1 MLLRRVRDSPR
12 DTESVRRVAVASGHG
27 TGPDGERTRAGR
39 GQGPRDTGDGPARR
53 ATPPPG
59 PRTDTGPGAGSGGPA
74 DHASTDEADSPV
86 AAVRHRRATEHL
98 VRTDPDGCWL
108 AEDGTGRTVGA
119 VRASLREGTWALSL
133 LVVRPEARGSGVGG
147 ALLDRAMAYGR
158 GTLRGIVR
166 GTGDPVAARLLRHAG
181 FALHPTLRLSGPL
194 DPSGLPTPDGPAVEG
209 GAGQRDLMDSVDRA
223 VRGGAHGPDHDELLL
238 HHRVVVAD
246 DLAGSGYCYVAE
258 DGRVELLAATS
269 RRIASRLLT
278 AALLSLP
285 AGTAVTVDQ
294 LTADQQW
301 ALDVG
306 LAAGLRVTGSG
317 VVGLRGM
324 RPPTPY
330 VPSAAFL

>member
-12 DTESVRRVAVASGHG
+12 DAESVRRLALAS
-27 TGPDGERTRAGR
+27 
-39 GQGPRDTGDGPARR
+39 RDAAAAEP
-53 ATPPPG
+53 
-59 PRTDTGPGAGSGGPA
+59 
-74 DHASTDEADSPV
+74 HASPGGTEPVDCPV

-98 VRTDPDGCWL
+98 ARTDPEGCWL
-108 AEDGTGRTVGA
+108 AEDGSGRPIGA
-119 VRASLREGTWALSL
+119 VRAALREGTWALSL
-133 LVVRPEARGSGVGG
+133 LVVRPEARGAGVGG
-147 ALLDRAMAYGR
+147 ALLERAIAHGR
-158 GTLRGIVR
+158 GTLRGIAR
-166 GTGDPVAARLLRHAG
+166 ATADPAAARLLRRAG
-181 FALHPTLRLSGPL
+181 FSLHPTLRLSGSL
-194 DPSGLPTPDGPAVEG
+194 DTAGLTAPDGPAVEG

-223 VRGGAHGPDHDELLL
+223 VRGGAHGPDHEELLL

-301 ALDVG
+301 AVDVG
-306 LAAGLRVTGSG
+306 LAAGLRVSGSG
-317 VVGLRGM
+317 LVALRGM
-324 RPPTPY
+324 RPPAPY
-330 VPSAAFL
+330 VPSPAFL

>member
-12 DTESVRRVAVASGHG
+12 DAESVRRLALASRNAAAPEGDAAEEAA
-27 TGPDGERTRAGR
+27 PSRAG
-39 GQGPRDTGDGPARR
+39 A
-53 ATPPPG
+53 
-59 PRTDTGPGAGSGGPA
+59 GGPA
-74 DHASTDEADSPV
+74 EGRGVRRQASHDAGDCPA

-98 VRTDPDGCWL
+98 ARTDPDGCWL
-108 AEDGTGRTVGA
+108 AEDGGGRAVGA

-133 LVVRPEARGSGVGG
+133 LVVRPEARSAGVGG
-147 ALLDRAMAYGR
+147 ALLDRAMAHGR

-166 GTGDPVAARLLRHAG
+166 GTRDPVAARLLRHAG
-181 FALHPTLRLSGPL
+181 FALHPTLRLSGAL
-194 DPSGLPTPDGPAVEG
+194 DPTGLATPDGPAVEG

-278 AALLSLP
+278 AALLSLEP
-285 AGTAVTVDQ
+285 GTPVTVDQ

-306 LAAGLRVTGSG
+306 LAAGLRVGASG